1 MTAGEARQL
10 IQTAERTDAV
20 LRKILADAD
29 LFRQAVVKAADDLL
43 DEKIKEKL
51 CKLNLD
57 ELRKS
62 GLAIRVSAFQ
72 AAGIDNLGSLYGET
86 IDSLSEIE
94 GIGETSAQRTLY
106 ALNKIR
112 DRVAGDIHI
121 KLSDDERDDASDKLV
136 LAVCRAMRYEV
147 LEKKAIPLSE
157 ILRSGRETCAVFSDL
172 LSNRLKWLFLSST
185 RRAQAITAVSSLA
198 DLLFGGLT
206 EQTDVLL
213 SEAEA
218 LKTVTAVEAWELFKK
233 DSAAFYSFLEN
244 CASNQKN
251 SVYGSKLRFDIR
263 FSETGGLP
271 AELYE
276 SVYETD
282 LDLSGIKCT
291 LRPYQELGV
300 KFILN
305 QRTVLLG
312 DEMGLGKTIEAIAVM
327 TVLRNRGETH
337 FLVVCPAGVLINW
350 CREIEKHSDLKAI
363 HIHGGYY
370 LNDVSRWVRSGGVAV
385 TTYEMISRFTL
396 PEGFTYGMLTADEAH
411 YVKNPEALRTGAL
424 LVLRRKTDRVL
435 FMTGTALENRL
446 DEMHFLI
453 SCLDPETAARIG
465 GISSLSKASEFR
477 SLVAPVY
484 FRRKREDVL
493 KELPEK
499 IEEEIWCGM
508 NAAEYARYY
517 DSVMAGDFMGMRQV
531 SWNVADPNDST
542 KAVQLRDICE
552 EAVDNGK
559 KVIVFSF
566 FLNTLRQAGKVLTDC
581 RCFGPLTGAVSPKE
595 RQDMIDSF
603 SDEKGGAVLLS
614 QVQAGGTGLNIQAAS
629 VIVFCEPQI
638 KPSLETQAISRA
650 YRMGQINTVLVYRL
664 LSEGS
669 IDGQIMDLLAEKQE
683 IFDSFA
689 DVSESGRDSLTKASA
704 ADMVEQERKRLAE
717 MENKQ

>member
-29 LFRQAVVKAADDLL
+29 LFRHAVVKAADDLL
-43 DEKIKEKL
+43 DEKIKEEL

-157 ILRSGRETCAVFSDL
+157 ILRTGRETCAVFSDL

-218 LKTVTAVEAWELFKK
+218 LKTVTVVEAWELFKK

-312 DEMGLGKTIEAIAVM
+312 DEMGLGKTIEAIAAM

-363 HIHGGYY
+363 RIHGGYY